1 MEICDRR
8 KITTADTSQ
17 TRYSHKTLDYIY
29 IYTLT
34 DLADLADVNTNT
46 STSTTMITQ
55 VRVMKEP

>member
-8 KITTADTSQ
+8 KVTTADTSQ
-17 TRYSHKTLDYIY
+17 TRYSHKNLDY

-46 STSTTMITQ
+46 STSTTMVTQ
-55 VRVMKEP
+55 VRVIKEP